1 NEFSLKPFHGDR
13 FELYYEMDTEF
24 SDYHSFYNLIGVVPG
39 TNPEGIQPVLIGAH
53 YDSVIDAPCSDD
65 NATAVAV
72 TLAAAEYF
80 MEYREKRDI
89 IIALFDAEEPPWFC
103 GPAMGSTRFYEDH
116 CNGLNFE
123 AVIILDLIGHI
134 VEIPGLP
141 FSEKLPGIRN
151 LIFALGSE
159 SRRTVA
165 FSLERAAKKI
175 NGLNI
180 FPTLN
185 SYVGDKSDHHAFR
198 LGGEPYLFLSCAQG
212 KYYHH
217 PEDNMEWINF
227 RKVRYVYKLV
237 VEIVKSF
244 DLLSEESDLVDE
256 EHNQAKFEIRMI
268 KRALRWMYPLFIR
281 YLKIKHLRNREDIN
295 RLAGALTPSFM
306 DGVISMDIDLT
317 FHKIH

>member
-1 NEFSLKPFHGDR
+1 
-13 FELYYEMDTEF
+13 
-24 SDYHSFYNLIGVVPG
+24 
-39 TNPEGIQPVLIGAH
+39 
-53 YDSVIDAPCSDD
+53 
-65 NATAVAV
+65 
-72 TLAAAEYF
+72 
-80 MEYREKRDI
+80 
-89 IIALFDAEEPPWFC
+89 
-103 GPAMGSTRFYEDH
+103 MGSTRFYEDH

-123 AVIILDLIGHI
+123 AVIILDLIGHN

-141 FSEKLPGIRN
+141 FSEKLPKISN

-159 SRRTVA
+159 SRQTVA
-165 FSLERAAKKI
+165 FSLERAAKKV

-185 SYVGDKSDHHAFR
+185 SYIGDKSDHHAFR

-244 DLLSEESDLVDE
+244 LPEKSDLVDE
-256 EHNQAKFEIRMI
+256 EYNQAKFEIRMI
-268 KRALRWMYPLFIR
+268 KRALRWMYPFFIR
-281 YLKIKHLRNREDIN
+281 YLKIKSLRNREDIN
-295 RLAGALTPSFM
+295 QLAESLTPSFM
-306 DGVISMDIDLT
+306 DGVISMDSD
-317 FHKIH
+317 